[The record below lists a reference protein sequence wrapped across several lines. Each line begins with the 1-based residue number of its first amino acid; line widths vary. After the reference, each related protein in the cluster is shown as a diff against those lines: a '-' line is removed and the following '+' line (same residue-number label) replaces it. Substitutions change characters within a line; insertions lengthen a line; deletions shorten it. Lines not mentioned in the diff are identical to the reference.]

1 MLNKK
6 NIEILVIQLT
16 NNYSNI
22 IHIEELQKYSILSW
36 GNNGIGDRWAKKIF
50 NYCVIYSN
58 KSYKIYSENIT
69 DKIPEYILNNFVKEN
84 KVTKKG
90 IIGIYVFSKRI
101 NNINRSINKKIYKEI
116 INKSCVICGNMSN
129 IICDHKNDLYN
140 NYRVLDINT
149 QIISDFQPLC
159 NHCNLQKRQICK
171 KEKKENK
178 IYSAKNI
185 QRYKQYKF
193 EFPWEKKIFDIN
205 DITCKQD
212 TYWYD
217 PVEFDYKIYCYMLYI
232 IPIIN
237 EIKLKNKYFNY

>member
-6 NIEILVIQLT
+6 NIELLVIQLS

-22 IHIEELQKYSILSW
+22 INIDELQKYSILSW
-36 GNNGIGDRWAKKIF
+36 GNNGIGDRWANKIF
-50 NYCVIYSN
+50 NYGVIYSN
-58 KSYKIYSENIT
+58 KSYKIYSENII
-69 DKIPEYILNNFVKEN
+69 DNIPEYIFNNFVNEN
-84 KVTKKG
+84 KFIKKG
-90 IIGIYVFSKRI
+90 IIGIYVFGKRK
-101 NNINRSINKKIYKEI
+101 NNINRSINKNIYKEI
-116 INKSCVICGNMSN
+116 INKSCVICGTMSN

-140 NYRVLDINT
+140 NDRVLDINT

-171 KEKKENK
+171 QEKKDNK

-185 QRYKQYKF
+185 QRYQQYKF

-205 DITCKQD
+205 DITCKKD

-232 IPIIN
+232 IPVIN
-237 EIKLKNKYFNY
+237 EIKFKNK